1 MREENNETLQPN
13 NNQEPKVELTEEE
26 KAQKREDAKKV
37 LTDAIKEKAIKE
49 AGLSEEDAEIALEL
63 LNEADMPVNLSDEE
77 FKLGKNELDI
87 RNLNEANYKQLMFRV
102 TLLNGVYL
110 RNIMKFLQDILNA
123 IFVEL
128 DAMGVKDLLKSSDR
142 VIAKM
147 RKEQNDIIAKQILE
161 QQKKHNN

>member
-1 MREENNETLQPN
+1 
-13 NNQEPKVELTEEE
+13 
-26 KAQKREDAKKV
+26 
-37 LTDAIKEKAIKE
+37 
-49 AGLSEEDAEIALEL
+49 
-63 LNEADMPVNLSDEE
+63 MPVNLSDEE